1 MWVISAA
8 DASMGIDL
16 TGIDKLVYYKTDPEG
31 KTVVDQN
38 GQPIL
43 DHYELVGHGFGN
55 LGIAVSGKVNNSE
68 LIVND
73 IKVDSSC
80 LSGTSTDTRQLLTAC
95 NQVQKRRFSNI

>member
-1 MWVISAA
+1 MWVISAV

-55 LGIAVSGKVNNSE
+55 FAILLLASVSENE
-68 LIVND
+68 VND
-73 IKVDSSC
+73 ASKAIFYEMSK
-80 LSGTSTDTRQLLTAC
+80 GTEMFDLMDFIT
-95 NQVQKRRFSNI
+95 QKRQQAVKKDA